1 MARIATF
8 DDWIDLFKAWQ
19 KEIDYDFDLLG
30 DYAFE
35 TKLGELESP
44 EIQFGAFAG
53 EPKWERLLDVPD
65 QRIRD
70 ALLNYVIYQGD
81 TEFASVEQQRLLVE
95 TAPTAYDMQSIA
107 RIMREEMRHG
117 WQMSF
122 LLVTYFGSSGRLEAE
137 KLLQRR
143 AFQHSRLLGA
153 FNQPVENWLD
163 FFVYAELQDR
173 DGKFQLRMLSRSAFA
188 PLARSMGPMLK
199 EESYHLGTGHSGLKR
214 IVQAGRIP
222 TATVQRYLN
231 KWVPACYDL
240 FGTDHSTSAEWGY
253 TWGIKGR
260 YDERPDLPLDKQ
272 HLNELARAAYVE
284 ESRRLVADL
293 NRLLPPG
300 ADRLM
305 LPDTTFN
312 RRIGGNAGRPF
323 AIDGALLQDVDYSS
337 HLSSMLPNAADS
349 ELLRDLMREGGWL
362 DPHGRQAPDDGAAA

>member
-1 MARIATF
+1 VSRIATF
-8 DDWIDLFKAWQ
+8 DDWTDLFRSWQ
-19 KEIDYDFDLLG
+19 REIGYDIGLLG
-30 DYAFE
+30 DYSFE
-35 TKLGELESP
+35 AKLGELESP

-95 TAPTAYDMQSIA
+95 TAPSIYDLRSIA

-117 WQMSF
+117 WQMSY
-122 LLVTYFGSSGRLEAE
+122 LLITYFGSSGRLEAE

-163 FFVYAELQDR
+163 FFVYAEFQDR

-222 TATVQRYLN
+222 TATLQRYFN

-260 YDERPDLPLDKQ
+260 YDERQDMQVDKE
-272 HLNELARAAYVE
+272 HLNELARAAYIE
-284 ESRRLVADL
+284 ECQRLVADL
-293 NRLLPPG
+293 NRLLPPD
-300 ADRLM
+300 AERLR
-305 LPDTTFN
+305 LPDTRFN
-312 RRIGGNAGRPF
+312 RRIGGDAGRPYTIEGILMPE
-323 AIDGALLQDVDYSS
+323 AEYPAYLAAVLPSPADGELLQA
-337 HLSSMLPNAADS
+337 LA
-349 ELLRDLMREGGWL
+349 REGGWIAPRGL
-362 DPHGRQAPDDGAAA
+362 PEPDDGAAA